1 MWMKVNNR
9 HYGPFRDNSK
19 NVPIRM
25 SDEDYALLQ
34 FYLSQTPLKQSTFFR
49 KLITGE
55 KLFGRNSRHL
65 SSLHAAY
72 NMIYSNV
79 MQIVRKAPEYGIS
92 KEKVRGLEILV
103 QKLGDEVYELG
114 RMN

>member
-1 MWMKVNNR
+1 
-9 HYGPFRDNSK
+9 
-19 NVPIRM
+19 M